1 MVPNIFK
8 ILKIARAGFREGGV
22 AKSCLGNAHMTIQ
35 GPLFIKGTS
44 LIYPDLWII
53 LNNLEFGNIYLVFL
67 KILKMY
73 LALPKFEEKK
83 RDIYSEVRGKI

>member
-1 MVPNIFK
+1 M
-8 ILKIARAGFREGGV
+8 ILAHCGGV
-22 AKSCLGNAHMTIQ
+22 AKSCLGNAHMIIH

-73 LALPKFEEKK
+73 LALPKFGKK
-83 RDIYSEVRGKI
+83 EIYTLK